1 MEIQLEESMPQYE
14 YLICSAQLNFVTFV
28 NGQWQGVLPPNV
40 AGALQ
45 TCPKLWDF
53 LQEIGGEG
61 WELVSVVANE
71 VEEQSDPL
79 TTLYLKRV
87 LG

>member
-1 MEIQLEESMPQYE
+1 MLQYE
-14 YLICSAQLNFVTFV
+14 YLICSTQLNFVTFV
-28 NGQWQGVLPPNV
+28 NGQWQGVLPPNA

-53 LQEIGGEG
+53 LQEIGSEG
-61 WELVSVVANE
+61 WELVSVVANQ
-71 VEEQSDPL
+71 VDEQADPL

-87 LG
+87 VEL